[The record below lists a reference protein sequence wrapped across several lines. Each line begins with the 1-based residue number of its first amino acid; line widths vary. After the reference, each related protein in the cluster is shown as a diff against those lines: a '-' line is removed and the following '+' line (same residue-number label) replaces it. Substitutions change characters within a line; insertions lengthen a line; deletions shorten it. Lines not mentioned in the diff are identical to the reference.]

1 MPRRGPSQRW
11 LQRQNA
17 DSYVKKRD
25 EQGYPSRAAYKL
37 QEINRRDRL
46 IKSGMSLIDLGASP
60 GGWTKVA
67 ANIVGHSGT
76 VVAVDVLTM
85 EPIAGSVF
93 IEGDCR
99 LASVR
104 RAVRAA
110 LGSGRV
116 DLVMSDMAPNI
127 TGVAPTDEA
136 AASELG
142 HTTLNYVR
150 EFLQPGGSLLI
161 KLFQFPET
169 EQIVDEISALFG
181 NVRRRKPPASRAQS
195 REFYVVAKQFGI

>member
-17 DSYVKKRD
+17 DGYVKKRD
-25 EQGYPSRAAYKL
+25 EEGYPSRAAYKL

-46 IKSGMSLIDLGASP
+46 IKPGMSLIDLGASP

-67 ANIVGHSGT
+67 ANIVGHNGT

-85 EPIAGSVF
+85 EPIAGSIF

-99 LASVR
+99 RASVR
-104 RAVRAA
+104 GAVRVA

-136 AASELG
+136 AACELG
-142 HTTLNYVR
+142 KTTLNYVR
-150 EFLQPGGSLLI
+150 EFLHPGGSLLV

-169 EQIVDEISALFG
+169 EQIVDEISSLFR
-181 NVRRRKPPASRAQS
+181 NVRRRKPAASRARS
-195 REFYVVAKQFGI
+195 REFYVVAKRFGI

>member
-1 MPRRGPSQRW
+1 MPKRKASQRW
-11 LQRQNA
+11 LQRQNT
-17 DSYVKKRD
+17 DGYVKRRD
-25 EQGYPSRAAYKL
+25 EQGYSSRAAFKL
-37 QEINRRDRL
+37 QEINRSDRL
-46 IKSGMSLIDLGASP
+46 IRSGMCLLELGASP
-60 GGWTKVA
+60 GGWTEVA
-67 ANIVGHSGT
+67 ANIVGQNGT

-85 EPIAGSVF
+85 GPIAGSVF

-99 LASVR
+99 EESVR
-104 RAVRAA
+104 RAVSAA
-110 LGSGRV
+110 LEDRRV
-116 DLVMSDMAPNI
+116 DLVMSDMGPNI
-127 TGVAPTDEA
+127 TGIRPTDEA

-142 HTTLNYVR
+142 NMTLNYVR

-169 EQIVDEISALFG
+169 ELIVDEISTLFG